1 MNICVVGTGYVG
13 LVTGA
18 VFADLGNDVLCVD
31 NQPEKVAALQGG
43 KMPIYEP
50 GLEEMVGRNV
60 ADSRLAFTTD
70 LGAAIRRSLIIFIT
84 VGTPPKADGETDL
97 SAVEKVAGAIG
108 QAMEKYTVIVN
119 KSTVP
124 VGTGDFVR
132 DVIAKSQRQR
142 VPFDVVSNP
151 EFLREGSAIEDTLRP
166 DRIVIGAPN
175 QQVAMTLLELYA
187 PLERPMIITDVPSAE
202 MIKYASNAFL
212 STKISFI
219 NAIANICEL
228 AGADVTQVIK
238 AVGLDA
244 RIGHAFLQAGLG
256 YGGSCFPKD
265 SDSLVHTAATL
276 GYDFRLLR
284 AAIDVNRER
293 AEHFVAMITKAL
305 SPLDDRVI
313 AVLGLAFKPN
323 TDDMREAKSVEVI
336 SRLRGLGARIRAYDP
351 VAIPNARRELPVDVT
366 YCDSAYESAT
376 GADALALVTE
386 WNEFKFLNLERLRAR
401 AARRHRVHRRRRSR
415 RPDPS
420 LRQPGVARRLSRAAD
435 PDPEGRRPRHLPRAR
450 PGQSEER
457 ALSPGVDVRGLRRSA
472 RAPPAR
478 GLLGQRQ
485 PDRPAR
491 CVRRGQA
498 LRRGHHDG
506 VPWRPR
512 RGHPHRQDLQH
523 VRPQDETERRPRDSG
538 IHVPGHHRQA
548 AHRLR

>member
-31 NQPEKVAALQGG
+31 NQPEKVAALQAG

-60 ADSRLAFTTD
+60 ADARLAFTTD
-70 LGAAIRRSLIIFIT
+70 LAAAVRRALIIFIT

-97 SAVEKVAGAIG
+97 GAVEQVAAAIG
-108 QAMEKYTVIVN
+108 KAMEKYTVIVN

-132 DVIAKSQRQR
+132 DVIARHQRQR
-142 VPFDVVSNP
+142 VAFDVVSNP

-228 AGADVTQVIK
+228 AGADVTQVMK
-238 AVGLDA
+238 GMGLDP
-244 RIGHAFLQAGLG
+244 RIGSAFLAAGLG

-265 SDSLVHTAATL
+265 TDSLVHTASTL
-276 GYDFRLLR
+276 GYDFALLR
-284 AAIDVNRER
+284 SVVDVNRDR
-293 AEHFVAMITKAL
+293 AGHFVDLVVKAL
-305 SPLDDRVI
+305 GPLDGRVI

-323 TDDMREAKSVEVI
+323 TDDMREAKSVEVVE
-336 SRLRGLGARIRAYDP
+336 RLLELGATVRAYDP
-351 VAIPNARRELPVDVT
+351 VAMNHARKTLPASVV
-366 YCDSAYESAT
+366 YCE
-376 GADALALVTE
+376 
-386 WNEFKFLNLERLRAR
+386 
-401 AARRHRVHRRRRSR
+401 
-415 RPDPS
+415 
-420 LRQPGVARRLSRAAD
+420 
-435 PDPEGRRPRHLPRAR
+435 
-450 PGQSEER
+450 
-457 ALSPGVDVRGLRRSA
+457 
-472 RAPPAR
+472 
-478 GLLGQRQ
+478 
-485 PDRPAR
+485 
-491 CVRRGQA
+491 
-498 LRRGHHDG
+498 
-506 VPWRPR
+506 
-512 RGHPHRQDLQH
+512 
-523 VRPQDETERRPRDSG
+523 
-538 IHVPGHHRQA
+538 
-548 AHRLR
+548 